1 MARVVHQGVK
11 RAEQKY
17 LNSAVQKK
25 KILNV
30 KEMAGKLKES
40 FTSLV
45 FLMLYVSKKNCQKQT
60 FNL

>member
-11 RAEQKY
+11 CAEQKY
-17 LNSAVQKK
+17 LNSAVQRKK

-30 KEMAGKLKES
+30 KEMVGKLKES

-45 FLMLYVSKKNCQKQT
+45 FLMLYFSKKT
-60 FNL
+60 ART

>member
-11 RAEQKY
+11 CAEEKY
-17 LNSAVQKK
+17 LNSVVQRK

-45 FLMLYVSKKNCQKQT
+45 LLMLYVSK
-60 FNL
+60 